1 MVFSSKKKKVDEFAL
16 LTREEKRLVN
26 KSYWQRN
33 VCIFL
38 MLIPV
43 IAWFAIFCYWP
54 LYYLRMA
61 FYDYKYLKGFSGS
74 EFIGFQNFVQFF
86 ERGGLKYV
94 WNTLAINLLALAFLF
109 PFPILLAV
117 IFNEVNNSIFRKTAQ
132 TISYLP
138 HFLSTT
144 ALVGI
149 IYLVFDSNAL
159 GGLINNMLVSVFNAQ
174 EQNFLSSNQWFRFI
188 QVVSGIWQTAGWST
202 IVYTAALTSIDPQL
216 YEAAKVEG
224 ASRWHQIR
232 TITLP
237 ALVPT
242 ILIMLTIQ
250 LGSIMGSNFEKIQLL
265 QNAGN
270 IEVSEVV
277 LTFIYNEGLRSP
289 GYGTA
294 VGLLNS
300 VVGLVFV
307 IASNMVS
314 KKISNTSVW

>member
-1 MVFSSKKKKVDEFAL
+1 MATLKKKKVQPYEG
-16 LTREEKRLVN
+16 LTEEEKKLA
-26 KSYWQRN
+26 KKAYWKRN
-33 VCIFL
+33 ACIFI
-38 MLIPV
+38 MMIPIV
-43 IAWFAIFCYWP
+43 IWFLIFCYWP

-61 FYDYKYLKGFSGS
+61 FYDYKYIKGFSGS
-74 EFIGFQNFVQFF
+74 EFVGFKYFIEFF
-86 ERGGLKYV
+86 QKGGMKYV

-109 PFPILLAV
+109 PFPIILA
-117 IFNEVNNSIFRKTAQ
+117 ILFNELNNAIFKKTAQ

-149 IYLVFDSNAL
+149 IYLVFDSNAA
-159 GGLINNMLVSVFNAQ
+159 GGLINHILVSVLKV
-174 EQNFLSSNQWFRFI
+174 EQQDFLSSNQWFRFI

-202 IVYTAALTSIDPQL
+202 IVYTAALTAIDPQL
-216 YEAAKVEG
+216 YEAARVEG

-242 ILIMLTIQ
+242 ILIMLTLQ
-250 LGSIMGSNFEKIQLL
+250 LGSIMGSNFDKIQLL

-270 IEVSEVV
+270 IDVSEVV
-277 LTFIYNEGLRSP
+277 LTFIYSEGIRTP

-300 VVGLVFV
+300 LVGLVFV
-307 IASNMVS
+307 IASNKIS
-314 KKISNTSVW
+314 KKMANTSVW